1 LFLEIAEAPRGR
13 SLGLTLLFRDDDLD
27 DSGLWTLLL
36 LFPVPVPARILL
48 VFFVKSILFDD
59 DDLLDLEDG
68 FNNEARLLFEVGEG
82 LLEVIMLVTAEAADL
97 AMDTVMGEGTII
109 LEAVVASRILLRANL
124 ALWSFG
130 VTVVPTPARGCSE
143 VDSLKRPLGI
153 PGWPPLELPPIDVE

>member
-1 LFLEIAEAPRGR
+1 MFLEIAEAPRGR
-13 SLGLTLLFRDDDLD
+13 SLGLTLLFLDDDLD

-48 VFFVKSILFDD
+48 VFFVKSIFDE

-82 LLEVIMLVTAEAADL
+82 LFAEVIILVTAEAADL

-109 LEAVVASRILLRANL
+109 LEAVVASRILLRAIK
-124 ALWSFG
+124 
-130 VTVVPTPARGCSE
+130 
-143 VDSLKRPLGI
+143 KRIIAYILGK
-153 PGWPPLELPPIDVE
+153 PQSNSDGLE

>member
-1 LFLEIAEAPRGR
+1 MFLEIAEAPRGR
-13 SLGLTLLFRDDDLD
+13 SLGLTLLFLDDDLD

-48 VFFVKSILFDD
+48 VFFVKSIFDE

-109 LEAVVASRILLRANL
+109 LEAVVASRILLKAIKIRIIAY
-124 ALWSFG
+124 F
-130 VTVVPTPARGCSE
+130 
-143 VDSLKRPLGI
+143 LGK
-153 PGWPPLELPPIDVE
+153 PK

>member
-1 LFLEIAEAPRGR
+1 MFLEIAEAPRGR
-13 SLGLTLLFRDDDLD
+13 SLGLTLLFLDDDLD

-48 VFFVKSILFDD
+48 VFFVKSIFDE

-97 AMDTVMGEGTII
+97 AIDTVMGEGTII
-109 LEAVVASRILLRANL
+109 LEAVVASRILLRAIK
-124 ALWSFG
+124 
-130 VTVVPTPARGCSE
+130 
-143 VDSLKRPLGI
+143 KRIIAYFFWGKPK
-153 PGWPPLELPPIDVE
+153 

>member
-1 LFLEIAEAPRGR
+1 
-13 SLGLTLLFRDDDLD
+13 
-27 DSGLWTLLL
+27 
-36 LFPVPVPARILL
+36 
-48 VFFVKSILFDD
+48 VKSIFDD
-59 DDLLDLEDG
+59 DLDLEDG

-82 LLEVIMLVTAEAADL
+82 LLAEVIILVTAEAADL

-130 VTVVPTPARGCSE
+130 VTVVPARGCSE

-153 PGWPPLELPPIDVE
+153 PG

>member
-1 LFLEIAEAPRGR
+1 MEIAEAPRGR
-13 SLGLTLLFRDDDLD
+13 SLGLTLLFLDDDLD

-48 VFFVKSILFDD
+48 VFFVKSIFDE

-109 LEAVVASRILLRANL
+109 LEAVVASRILLKAIKIRIIAY
-124 ALWSFG
+124 F
-130 VTVVPTPARGCSE
+130 
-143 VDSLKRPLGI
+143 LGK
-153 PGWPPLELPPIDVE
+153 PK

>member
-1 LFLEIAEAPRGR
+1 MFLEIAEAPRGR
-13 SLGLTLLFRDDDLD
+13 SLGLTLLFLDDDLD

-48 VFFVKSILFDD
+48 VFFVKSIFDE

-109 LEAVVASRILLRANL
+109 LEAVVASRILLRAIKKRII
-124 ALWSFG
+124 AYFFG
-130 VTVVPTPARGCSE
+130 EAKVIY
-143 VDSLKRPLGI
+143 SLFKI
-153 PGWPPLELPPIDVE
+153 